1 MSVSSVSSSAAYSVS
16 PASPRRPAAAAQ
28 DAALSEADQR
38 AITALKQ
45 RDREVR
51 AHELAHVAAGAGLVT
66 HGASYSY
73 ETGPDGQRY
82 AVGGE
87 VGIDVSKARTPE
99 ETIAKA
105 QQIQAA
111 ALAPADPS
119 GPDRQIAAHAGQM
132 AMEARMEMASQTSS
146 GDAQA
151 GKVDSAYRGVAQAGG
166 APDAGNQVN
175 TYA

>member
-1 MSVSSVSSSAAYSVS
+1 MSVSSVSSSTAYSVS
-16 PASPRRPAAAAQ
+16 PASPRRPAAAQ

-38 AITALKQ
+38 AITQLKQ

-73 ETGPDGQRY
+73 QTGPDGQRY

-119 GPDRQIAAHAGQM
+119 GADRQIAARAGQM
-132 AMEARMEMASQTSS
+132 AMEARMEMASRTSS
-146 GDAQA
+146 EGAQA
-151 GKVDSAYRGVAQAGG
+151 GKVDSAYQAVAQAGG

>member
-1 MSVSSVSSSAAYSVS
+1 MSVSSIASSTAYSAS
-16 PASPRRPAAAAQ
+16 PAASGRAAAGGKS
-28 DAALSEADQR
+28 AALSDAEQR
-38 AITALKQ
+38 VVSQLKQ

-73 ETGPDGQRY
+73 QSGPDGQRY

-119 GPDRQIAAHAGQM
+119 GADRQIAARAGQM
-132 AMEARMEMASQTSS
+132 AMEARMEMASRS
-146 GDAQA
+146 GGASQSGGADA
-151 GKVDSAYRGVAQAGG
+151 AYRAVAVAGSQSG
-166 APDAGNQVN
+166 AGSQVDI
-175 TYA
+175 YA

>member
-1 MSVSSVSSSAAYSVS
+1 MSVSSTASSTAYSAS
-16 PASPRRPAAAAQ
+16 PAASGRAAAGGKS
-28 DAALSEADQR
+28 AALSDAEQR
-38 AITALKQ
+38 VVSQLKQ

-73 ETGPDGQRY
+73 QSGPDGQRY

-119 GPDRQIAAHAGQM
+119 GADRQIAARAGQM
-132 AMEARMEMASQTSS
+132 AMEARMEMASRS
-146 GDAQA
+146 GEASQSGGADA
-151 GKVDSAYRGVAQAGG
+151 AYRAVAVAGSQSG
-166 APDAGNQVN
+166 AGSQVDI
-175 TYA
+175 YA

>member
-1 MSVSSVSSSAAYSVS
+1 MSVSSVSSSVTYSVS
-16 PASPRRPAAAAQ
+16 PASPRRPGAAAQ

-38 AITALKQ
+38 AITELKK

-73 ETGPDGQRY
+73 QTGPDGQRY

-146 GDAQA
+146 GGEQA

>member
-16 PASPRRPAAAAQ
+16 PASPRRPGAAGQ

-38 AITALKQ
+38 AITELKK

-132 AMEARMEMASQTSS
+132 AMEARMEIASRTSS
-146 GDAQA
+146 EGAQA